1 MSIAELL
8 EERSNL
14 CNISYLELLDI
25 LENIKEGVYVTGRD
39 TKLIYM
45 NKASEDLYGFTLEEM
60 IGKENSYINKNFE
73 SWYPSALVDVYGE
86 KKTFTIEQKATYS
99 GKRIL
104 TTLSPVLDE
113 NNEVKLVVCL
123 SREKSYGVDVSYSDM
138 QGEAKSD
145 DNSIVTDAPQMMA
158 VLESAQSVANID
170 TTVLLTGKT
179 GTGKN
184 KLARYIHENS
194 HRRNGPFVMV
204 NCAAIPANLIESELF
219 GYAPYAFSGS
229 NPKGKTG
236 IINAAEGGTLF
247 LDEIGEMS
255 LELQPKILGFIQNKK
270 YMQVGGR
277 EEIESDLRIITA
289 TNKNLF
295 HECQEGRFRE
305 DLYWRL
311 SVIEIYIPELKER
324 VGDIKLLVDTFFQM
338 YCEKFGFTKKIAP
351 ETYAIFDAYDWPGN
365 IRQLRNYMEKL
376 AATVHGDAIKP
387 EDVAFL
393 ERRNVEKSK
402 EKFHAHNEKKHT
414 EEMVKNTCIS
424 LEEKKEELER
434 KLIVEAYGKFKTCRL
449 VAKNLQISPT
459 KAHRLIH
466 KYCVVDD

>member
-1 MSIAELL
+1 
-8 EERSNL
+8 
-14 CNISYLELLDI
+14 
-25 LENIKEGVYVTGRD
+25 
-39 TKLIYM
+39 M

-73 SWYPSALVDVYGE
+73 SWYPSALVDVYSE

-113 NNEVKLVVCL
+113 DNEVKMVVCL
-123 SREKSYGVDVSYSDM
+123 SREKSYGIDVSYSDI
-138 QGEAKSD
+138 QGSD
-145 DNSIVTDAPQMMA
+145 ENGIHGGDMVTASPQMMA
-158 VLESAQSVANID
+158 VLESAKSVANID

-184 KLARYIHENS
+184 KLARYIHDNS
-194 HRRNGPFVMV
+194 NRRNGPFVMV

-295 HECQEGRFRE
+295 NECQQGRFRE
-305 DLYWRL
+305 DLFWRL
-311 SVIEIYIPELKER
+311 SVIELYIPELKER
-324 VGDIKLLVDTFFQM
+324 DDDIKLLVDTFFNM
-338 YCEKFGFTKKIAP
+338 YCEKFGSPKKIAK
-351 ETYAIFDAYDWPGN
+351 ETYEVFSAYDWPGN

-376 AATVHGDAIKP
+376 AATVHDEVIKP
-387 EDVAFL
+387 EHVAFL
-393 ERRNVEKSK
+393 ERRNTSKSQLDQPVVK
-402 EKFHAHNEKKHT
+402 EQQTFDNSGDD
-414 EEMVKNTCIS
+414 VIIS
-424 LEEKKEELER
+424 LEEEKEALER
-434 KLIVEAYGKFKTCRL
+434 KLIVETYKKFKTCRL

-466 KYCVVDD
+466 KYCDVDL